1 MKEKILV
8 VEDDIEIAFAIK
20 EFLAKKRYAI
30 TWTST
35 GKEGLEE
42 FQKNKYDLVIV
53 DIMMPEMD
61 GFTLCK
67 NIRIKSDIPIL
78 IMSAKSQEK
87 DKVKGLNIGADDYI
101 TKPFSLVELEARI
114 DSHIRRYKR
123 YLGENKEEKIIHY
136 KDGLKLYKDLEEIE
150 LDDKKLHFTT
160 KEYSLLTL
168 LMKNKNQVFSK
179 KELYE
184 NIWGEVDINGNN
196 TVTVHSKAI
205 REKLKD
211 DIKNPKF
218 IETVW
223 GSGYRFI
230 GEILYENKE

>member
-67 NIRIKSDIPIL
+67 NIRMKSDIPIL

-123 YLGENKEEKIIHY
+123 YLGENKEEKIIQY

-150 LDDKKLHFTT
+150 LNDKKLHFTI
-160 KEYSLLTL
+160 KEYSLLAL
-168 LMKNKNQVFSK
+168 LIKTRIGYFPKRNCMK
-179 KELYE
+179 
-184 NIWGEVDINGNN
+184 
-196 TVTVHSKAI
+196 T
-205 REKLKD
+205 
-211 DIKNPKF
+211 
-218 IETVW
+218 
-223 GSGYRFI
+223 YR
-230 GEILYENKE
+230 GK